1 MSATGG
7 TTADINGKRIHTFA
21 TVGTATFTVTGSV
34 SAEVLIVAGGGGA
47 GWDGAGGGGGGGVV
61 YYASQ
66 SLSAGVYTITVGN
79 GGVYSTTQGGQG
91 GNGGNSSVTGLT
103 AAIGGGG
110 GGSKLSNGASGASGG
125 GAGHGNG
132 TAYYGGTGTA
142 GYNGGNNG
150 SSVGSGD
157 SGGGGGGAG
166 GLGSTGSNS
175 GGAGGIGVP
184 YSIPGTLT
192 YFGGGGGGGY
202 YNGPGGAG
210 GAGGGGSGGGNVNQ
224 PSATGQNGTPNTGG
238 GGGSNG
244 NLGVAA
250 GGLPGSGGS
259 GIVIISYA
267 AIPVVVGYGTIY
279 NQNISVGN
287 VQLNNVYSSTDA
299 ISQAASLP
307 PCTTPAG
314 TNAIQGTTSLVTT
327 APTYGTAGFFPGPTG
342 NYLNFGAANPVN
354 YDTVSTNLF
363 VECWYYAI
371 GPGGGG
377 DGRFHQICAVSGPTV
392 SSTEKWG
399 LIYGNSAI
407 NYVQF
412 FMYTTV
418 SGTATSAFANGTL
431 NYGNWYHLAGSW
443 DSTTKTCYAFLN
455 GTVGSAAVMGGVP
468 KAFDALTHEFMIGAD
483 FKTGNTAYGYM
494 RDLRVIKG
502 GTARTTSFTPDVA
515 SAPFNT
521 TALPYIIPDPII
533 TSPITSGLVGWY
545 DQTSWNQA
553 GQTWGDKTG
562 NGNTMTKT
570 RGTVNSVSNY
580 VYGTTADTLVFP
592 VGILTST
599 YTLFHVTKYN
609 GATQRRIFS
618 SGSGANWLSG
628 HLIGNSGV
636 AYHDGWVG
644 TELNYHGSNW
654 VMSTDQR
661 YLYRSNTVLRG
672 TAGGGSVPTNL
683 GINNDQYGE
692 YSDWACA
699 ETIVYNR
706 QLTQAEI
713 NSTENYLIAKY
724 PSFSLLPVVITSP
737 ITSGLVGWYDQTS
750 WNQAGQTWGDK
761 TGNGNTMT
769 KTRGTV
775 NSVSNYVYGTT
786 ADTLV
791 FPVGILTSTY
801 TLFHVTK
808 YNGATQRRIFS
819 SGSGANWLSG
829 HLIGNSGV
837 AYHDGWVGTEL
848 NYHGSNWVMSTD
860 QRYLYR
866 SNGVLRG
873 TAGGGFVPTQIGVN
887 AGYAG
892 NSEFSDWACAETIVY
907 NRQLSQDEIDSTE
920 NYLNA
925 KYSSFSLLPVT
936 VTATATNIFTLLNQ
950 WSSSN
955 NAAAITQ
962 WIQKTVNKIGQ
973 PTPTAVSGTAVTF
986 PSAALTSTN
995 STIAEGTYLVF
1006 SSSEY
1011 DGTNVSWK
1019 AFNKVINTS
1028 ECWHSAIGYN
1038 ASGGYTGSNSLGGVS
1053 GEWLMIGLPYRV
1065 ALTSYTLHRR
1075 NDIATQAPVSF
1086 TILGSNDRVTYTTV
1100 NTQTGQT
1107 WASLSQTY
1115 SVTGSAAYQ
1124 YYAIVTQVTGAS
1136 GQAWV
1141 VSIVEWI
1148 LVGNYNTTVTTFGS
1162 PFWSSNTSN
1171 YNYTQVAVP
1180 NNAGGAGGNG
1190 GWAGCVTLP
1199 DGRIIVAPEIPT
1211 ATSIGIFNPNTNA
1224 FTTVA
1229 AGGLG
1234 GDYTYAGGA
1243 ALAGNGTAILAP
1255 FRTTAIGIYNPS
1267 TNIFTTTTG
1276 GLTGNPGH
1284 AGACMLPNGKIMF
1297 APYDSG
1303 WIGIFDPA
1311 TNIYTTGLTIA
1322 GYTGG
1327 RHAGCVPLPD
1337 GRVILCPQSGTVIG
1351 IYNYITNTY
1360 TTAAG
1365 VSGIVSGAYFFG
1377 NLLPN
1382 GNVAFIP
1389 LAATNIGL
1397 YNPNTNSFTTV
1408 PIGTTGFFGG
1418 KLLPNGLLMCNPYNT
1433 ANYGLYNYVTG
1444 AFTTG
1449 PSTGSGAGG
1458 VCQSSG
1464 LLLDGRVI
1472 FPPFVNGSNMGI
1484 YTGVTTPPP
1493 PEFVLHPLF
1502 NHGG

>member
-1 MSATGG
+1 M
-7 TTADINGKRIHTFA
+7 
-21 TVGTATFTVTGSV
+21 
-34 SAEVLIVAGGGGA
+34 
-47 GWDGAGGGGGGGVV
+47 
-61 YYASQ
+61 
-66 SLSAGVYTITVGN
+66 
-79 GGVYSTTQGGQG
+79 STT
-91 GNGGNSSVTGLT
+91 
-103 AAIGGGG
+103 I
-110 GGSKLSNGASGASGG
+110 
-125 GAGHGNG
+125 H
-132 TAYYGGTGTA
+132 
-142 GYNGGNNG
+142 
-150 SSVGSGD
+150 
-157 SGGGGGGAG
+157 
-166 GLGSTGSNS
+166 
-175 GGAGGIGVP
+175 
-184 YSIPGTLT
+184 
-192 YFGGGGGGGY
+192 
-202 YNGPGGAG
+202 
-210 GAGGGGSGGGNVNQ
+210 
-224 PSATGQNGTPNTGG
+224 
-238 GGGSNG
+238 
-244 NLGVAA
+244 
-250 GGLPGSGGS
+250 
-259 GIVIISYA
+259 
-267 AIPVVVGYGTIY
+267 

-354 YDTVSTNLF
+354 YDTVTTNLF

-455 GTVGSAAVMGGVP
+455 GTVGTAAVMGGVP

-483 FKTGNTAYGYM
+483 FKTGNTANGYV

-521 TALPYIIPDPII
+521 TALPYGI
-533 TSPITSGLVGWY
+533 T
-545 DQTSWNQA
+545 
-553 GQTWGDKTG
+553 
-562 NGNTMTKT
+562 
-570 RGTVNSVSNY
+570 
-580 VYGTTADTLVFP
+580 
-592 VGILTST
+592 
-599 YTLFHVTKYN
+599 
-609 GATQRRIFS
+609 
-618 SGSGANWLSG
+618 
-628 HLIGNSGV
+628 
-636 AYHDGWVG
+636 
-644 TELNYHGSNW
+644 
-654 VMSTDQR
+654 
-661 YLYRSNTVLRG
+661 
-672 TAGGGSVPTNL
+672 GG
-683 GINNDQYGE
+683 
-692 YSDWACA
+692 
-699 ETIVYNR
+699 
-706 QLTQAEI
+706 
-713 NSTENYLIAKY
+713 
-724 PSFSLLPVVITSP
+724 
-737 ITSGLVGWYDQTS
+737 
-750 WNQAGQTWGDK
+750 
-761 TGNGNTMT
+761 
-769 KTRGTV
+769 
-775 NSVSNYVYGTT
+775 
-786 ADTLV
+786 
-791 FPVGILTSTY
+791 
-801 TLFHVTK
+801 
-808 YNGATQRRIFS
+808 
-819 SGSGANWLSG
+819 
-829 HLIGNSGV
+829 
-837 AYHDGWVGTEL
+837 
-848 NYHGSNWVMSTD
+848 
-860 QRYLYR
+860 
-866 SNGVLRG
+866 
-873 TAGGGFVPTQIGVN
+873 
-887 AGYAG
+887 
-892 NSEFSDWACAETIVY
+892 
-907 NRQLSQDEIDSTE
+907 
-920 NYLNA
+920 
-925 KYSSFSLLPVT
+925 
-936 VTATATNIFTLLNQ
+936 TNIFTFLNQ
-950 WSSSN
+950 WVSSN

-973 PTPTAVSGTAVTF
+973 PTPAAVSGTAVTF

-995 STIAEGTYLVF
+995 STIAEGTYTVF
-1006 SSSEY
+1006 SSGDY
-1011 DGTNVSWK
+1011 DGTTVSWK

-1028 ECWHSAIGYN
+1028 ECWHSIIGYN

-1086 TILGSNDRVTYTTV
+1086 TILGSNDRVTYTAV

-1107 WASLSQTY
+1107 WGALSQTY
-1115 SVTGSAAYQ
+1115 TVTGSAAYQ

-1148 LVGNYNTTVTTFGS
+1148 LVGDYNTTVTTFGN

-1180 NNAGGAGGNG
+1180 NNAGGGGGNG

-1199 DGRIIVAPEIPT
+1199 DGRVIVAPQIPT
-1211 ATSIGIFNPNTNA
+1211 ATSIGVFNPNTNA

-1303 WIGIFDPA
+1303 RIGVFDPA
-1311 TNIYTTGLTIA
+1311 TNIYTTGPTIA
-1322 GYTGG
+1322 GYTAG

-1351 IYNYITNTY
+1351 IYDYITNTY

-1365 VSGIVSGAYFFG
+1365 VSGVVSGAYFNG
-1377 NLLPN
+1377 GLLPN

-1389 LAATNIGL
+1389 IAATNIGL

-1408 PIGTTGFFGG
+1408 PIGVTGFLGG
-1418 KLLPNGLLMCNPYNT
+1418 KLLPNGLLMLNPYNT

-1449 PSTGSGAGG
+1449 PATGSGAGG
-1458 VCQSSG
+1458 SCQSSG

>member
-1 MSATGG
+1 M
-7 TTADINGKRIHTFA
+7 
-21 TVGTATFTVTGSV
+21 
-34 SAEVLIVAGGGGA
+34 
-47 GWDGAGGGGGGGVV
+47 
-61 YYASQ
+61 
-66 SLSAGVYTITVGN
+66 
-79 GGVYSTTQGGQG
+79 STT
-91 GNGGNSSVTGLT
+91 T
-103 AAIGGGG
+103 
-110 GGSKLSNGASGASGG
+110 
-125 GAGHGNG
+125 
-132 TAYYGGTGTA
+132 
-142 GYNGGNNG
+142 
-150 SSVGSGD
+150 
-157 SGGGGGGAG
+157 
-166 GLGSTGSNS
+166 
-175 GGAGGIGVP
+175 
-184 YSIPGTLT
+184 
-192 YFGGGGGGGY
+192 
-202 YNGPGGAG
+202 
-210 GAGGGGSGGGNVNQ
+210 
-224 PSATGQNGTPNTGG
+224 
-238 GGGSNG
+238 
-244 NLGVAA
+244 
-250 GGLPGSGGS
+250 
-259 GIVIISYA
+259 
-267 AIPVVVGYGTIY
+267 Y

-377 DGRFHQICAVSGPTV
+377 DGRLQQMCAVSGPTV

-399 LIYGNSAI
+399 LLYCNSAI

-455 GTVGSAAVMGGVP
+455 GIVGAAAVMGGVP

-609 GATQRRIFS
+609 GATLQRIFS

-661 YLYRSNTVLRG
+661 FLYRSNAVLRG

-683 GINNDQYGE
+683 GINNDQYGQ

-706 QLTQAEI
+706 QLTQDEI
-713 NSTENYLIAKY
+713 NSTENYLNAKY
-724 PSFSLLPVVITSP
+724 PSFSLLPVP
-737 ITSGLVGWYDQTS
+737 
-750 WNQAGQTWGDK
+750 
-761 TGNGNTMT
+761 
-769 KTRGTV
+769 
-775 NSVSNYVYGTT
+775 
-786 ADTLV
+786 
-791 FPVGILTSTY
+791 
-801 TLFHVTK
+801 
-808 YNGATQRRIFS
+808 
-819 SGSGANWLSG
+819 
-829 HLIGNSGV
+829 
-837 AYHDGWVGTEL
+837 
-848 NYHGSNWVMSTD
+848 
-860 QRYLYR
+860 
-866 SNGVLRG
+866 
-873 TAGGGFVPTQIGVN
+873 
-887 AGYAG
+887 
-892 NSEFSDWACAETIVY
+892 
-907 NRQLSQDEIDSTE
+907 
-920 NYLNA
+920 
-925 KYSSFSLLPVT
+925 
-936 VTATATNIFTLLNQ
+936 ATNIFTLLNQ

-1011 DGTNVSWK
+1011 DGSTVSWN
-1019 AFNKVINTS
+1019 AFNKVINTTQM
-1028 ECWHSAIGYN
+1028 WHSALAYN

-1065 ALTSYTLHRR
+1065 ALTSYTLHIR
-1075 NDIATQAPVSF
+1075 NDGYYTQGPVSF

-1100 NTQTGQT
+1100 NTQTGQN
-1107 WASLSQTY
+1107 WASGVTKTY
-1115 SVTGSAAYQ
+1115 TVTGSAAYQ

-1141 VSIVEWI
+1141 VSLTEWI
-1148 LVGNYNTTVTTFGS
+1148 LVGNYNTTVTTFGN

-1190 GWAGCVTLP
+1190 GWAGCVTVP
-1199 DGRIIVAPEIPT
+1199 DGRVIVAPQIPT

-1303 WIGIFDPA
+1303 RIGVFDPA
-1311 TNIYTTGLTIA
+1311 TNIYTTGPTIA

-1337 GRVILCPQSGTVIG
+1337 GRVILCPQTGTVIG
-1351 IYNYITNTY
+1351 IYDYITNTY

-1365 VSGIVSGAYFFG
+1365 VSGIVSGAYFNG
-1377 NLLPN
+1377 GLLPN

-1389 LAATNIGL
+1389 IAATNIGL

-1408 PIGTTGFFGG
+1408 PIGVTGFFGG

-1449 PSTGSGAGG
+1449 PATGSGAGG